1 MTALT
6 IKNIPDSLYQVLK
19 STAKAH
25 RRSINNEV
33 ITLLEEKLSLQEG
46 LAEGRVSK
54 IAAMGAVTPTDAIAE
69 SAINRDLKSL
79 SEKEALEVSDFIAFI
94 KTRSERARW
103 DDLMKA
109 QTSAMADVWD
119 NDEDEIW
126 DHV

>member
-6 IKNIPDSLYQVLK
+6 IKNIPESLYQVLK

-33 ITLLEEKLSLQEG
+33 ITLLEEKLILQEELTERWIG
-46 LAEGRVSK
+46 KA
-54 IAAMGAVTPTDAIAE
+54 AAMWAIMPTDAVAE
-69 SAINRDLKSL
+69 SAINRELKSL
-79 SEKEALEVSDFIAFI
+79 SEKEAKEVSDFIAFI

>member
-33 ITLLEEKLSLQEG
+33 ITLLEEKLVLRDD
-46 LAEGRVSK
+46 LAGTWVSRTE
-54 IAAMGAVTPTDAIAE
+54 AMRAGISTGAITEKAIDRE
-69 SAINRDLKSL
+69 IKSL
-79 SEKEALEVSDFIAFI
+79 SEKEAKEVSDFIAFL
-94 KTRSERARW
+94 KTRFERARW

-109 QTSAMADVWD
+109 QASAMSDVWD

>member
-33 ITLLEEKLSLQEG
+33 ITLLEEKLILQEG
-46 LAEGRVSK
+46 LAEGWVNKVGAMRETVLSGV
-54 IAAMGAVTPTDAIAE
+54 AAENAIDRE
-69 SAINRDLKSL
+69 LKSL
-79 SEKEALEVSDFIAFI
+79 SEKEAKEVSDFIAFL

-109 QTSAMADVWD
+109 QASAMADVWD

>member
-33 ITLLEEKLSLQEG
+33 ITLLEEKLVLRGDLVEEWVG
-46 LAEGRVSK
+46 RAEVVRAGIST
-54 IAAMGAVTPTDAIAE
+54 GAIREKAIDRE
-69 SAINRDLKSL
+69 IKSL
-79 SEKEALEVSDFIAFI
+79 SEKEEKEVSDFIAFL
-94 KTRSERARW
+94 KMRSERARW

-109 QTSAMADVWD
+109 QASAMSDVWD